1 MATGKKKN
9 KRCYCR
15 NDQEKIM
22 KKTFLSLASYVYTA
36 LLVVVLGSSAA
47 HAQNSIESVN
57 VSPQPGGKVVIR
69 VGLKEALATA
79 PAGFT
84 VNNPPRLAFD
94 FANTGNALGRNVQN
108 ISDNDVRRINIVQA
122 GDRTRMVMELTRVL
136 NYETQLEGKTLLITL
151 QGGASGA
158 AQTAAPARF
167 AEARPSTQKHSL
179 RNVDFRRGNA
189 GEGRVV
195 VDLSDS
201 QVGIDV
207 RKQGRSIIVDF
218 QNATLPSNLAKRY
231 DVMDFGT
238 PVQTVEA
245 SAQGTGARVV
255 ITPTGNWEHS
265 AYQADNRF
273 IVEVK
278 RVVEDPN
285 RLVRQGFVGEKLS
298 LNFQNVEVRSV
309 LQVLADFTGLNIIT
323 SDSVSGN
330 LTLRLK
336 DVPWDQALDIIL
348 RSKGL
353 DLRKDG
359 NVVWIAPRDELATR
373 EKLALEARSQIS
385 DLEPLQTESFLLN
398 YTQASAV
405 QALLNGVSAG
415 GAAGAGG
422 AGAVP
427 QRILSKR
434 GSSAIDARSNQI
446 FVQDTGGRLEDVRR
460 LIRAIDIP
468 VRQVLIESRIV
479 EASDTFGRNLGVR
492 LGYQED
498 RRVVGG
504 RPGVTFGADLVNNG
518 QNLGVAAGRPN
529 INADGLQINLPAAG
543 IGGSVAGAFST
554 LIFNSSKSNLLA
566 LELTAL
572 QADGK
577 GKIISS
583 PRVITANQSEAI
595 IEQGTEIPYQ
605 QASSSGA
612 TTISFKKATLS
623 LKVKPQITPDDNVIM
638 KLNINKDSRGQET
651 IAGPSIDT
659 KQVTTEV
666 LVENGGT
673 LVIGGIYTQDERST
687 TTKIPV
693 LGDLP
698 YLGFLF
704 KQNTKGD
711 ARAELLVFITPK
723 ILKDNA
729 NLRQ

>member
-1 MATGKKKN
+1 MIRRK
-9 KRCYCR
+9 
-15 NDQEKIM
+15 QL
-22 KKTFLSLASYVYTA
+22 KKTFLALAFYLHAAWLAV
-36 LLVVVLGSSAA
+36 LLGGGVAY
-47 HAQNSIESVN
+47 AQNNIESVN
-57 VSPQPGGKVVIR
+57 VSPQPGGKIIIR

-108 ISDNDVRRINIVQA
+108 ISDSEVRRINIVQA

-136 NYETQLEGKTLLITL
+136 NYETQLDGKTLLITL
-151 QGGASGA
+151 QGGAASA
-158 AQTAAPARF
+158 TAASATPARF
-167 AEARPSTQKHSL
+167 AEASPTAQKHSL
-179 RNVDFRRGNA
+179 RNIDFRRGNA

-195 VDLSDS
+195 IDLSDS
-201 QVGIDV
+201 QVGIDI

-218 QNATLPSNLAKRY
+218 QNATLPGNLAKRY
-231 DVMDFGT
+231 DVMDFAT

-245 SAQGTGARVV
+245 SAQGGGARVV

-278 RVVEDPN
+278 RTVEDPN

-385 DLEPLQTESFLLN
+385 DLEPTQTESFQLN
-398 YTQASAV
+398 YTQASIV
-405 QALLNGVSAG
+405 QALLNGASVGG
-415 GAAGAGG
+415 GAAAATGG
-422 AGAVP
+422 VP

-446 FVQDTGGRLEDVRR
+446 FVQDTPSRLEDVRR

-468 VRQVLIESRIV
+468 VRQVMIESRIV

-492 LGYQED
+492 LGYSED
-498 RRVVGG
+498 NRTNPVRTNVI
-504 RPGVTFGADLVNNG
+504 FGADLGTLGQVNN
-518 QNLGVAAGRPN
+518 VIAGTPTL
-529 INADGLQINLPAAG
+529 IPGGLQVNLPAGG
-543 IGGSVAGAFST
+543 IGGANAGAFSAM
-554 LIFNSSKSNLLA
+554 LFNQSRSRLLS

-583 PRVITANQSEAI
+583 PRVITSNQNEAI

-612 TTISFKKATLS
+612 TTVSFKKATLS

-693 LGDLP
+693 LGELP
-698 YLGFLF
+698 YVGFLF
-704 KQNTKGD
+704 KQNQKAD
-711 ARAELLVFITPK
+711 ERRELLVFITPK
-723 ILKDNA
+723 ILKDNL